1 MKYEM
6 LRDRLSN
13 IFTNQSTGNNHEGYT
28 TQSGVQDTH
37 SHETPYFVSDY
48 LLDTLQYQV

>member
-1 MKYEM
+1 VSCGIKTEFSKTNVKNKKKMKYEM

-28 TQSGVQDTH
+28 
-37 SHETPYFVSDY
+37 
-48 LLDTLQYQV
+48 